1 MFYTKIE
8 VSYSLRVKGIPPI
21 ILLTVF
27 DLIFFLE
34 FIYNR
39 LIPL

>member
-8 VSYSLRVKGIPPI
+8 VSHSLRVKGIPPI

-27 DLIFFLE
+27 NLIIFFG
-34 FIYNR
+34 IY
-39 LIPL
+39 I